1 MPIDIP
7 RITVVKGDVIL
18 AEFDLARKQW
28 LERLDALG
36 REGWRQT
43 LAAYRREAGLE
54 RTGDESTAKNRGI
67 FFIGDTHFGHANIIH
82 YCARPFSF
90 YYPEDMDQALV
101 RNWNST
107 VGPDSL
113 VYHLG
118 DLRYGRGSRPAAE
131 YLAELSGRIVLIR
144 GNHDTD
150 LPEDRVEVTD
160 SLTIEHE
167 GIQFLLVH
175 DPLDVPDG
183 FEGWVIHGHVHNN
196 NLRRWPFI
204 NFIRRTINVS
214 VEAIGYSPIDLDT
227 ICWLIKKGSDD
238 GRIVT
243 YRPER

>member
-1 MPIDIP
+1 MPLDIP

-28 LERLDALG
+28 LERMDALG

-43 LAAYRREAGLE
+43 LAAYRQFAGLE
-54 RTGDESTAKNRGI
+54 RTEGTANNRGI

-90 YYPEDMDQALV
+90 YYPDDMDRVLI

-118 DLRYGRGSRPAAE
+118 DLRYGRGPRPAAE
-131 YLAELSGRIVLIR
+131 YLAMLAGRIMLIR

-150 LPEDRVEVTD
+150 LPTDRIEVKD
-160 SLTIEHE
+160 SFAIEHE

-175 DPLDVPDG
+175 DPLDTPEG

-204 NFIRRTINVS
+204 NFILRTINVS
-214 VEAIGYSPIDLDT
+214 VEAIGYTPISLDT
-227 ICWLIKKGSDD
+227 ICRLIREGAES
-238 GRIVT
+238 GRIGI
-243 YRPER
+243 YRPERR